1 MAAAT
6 AGDGSLWL
14 AGLDGSGDV
23 TVAGDLDVGEDG
35 DGSVSFTGTDDAY
48 SGSLDVTGD
57 ADVGVWM
64 EARAR

>member
-1 MAAAT
+1 
-6 AGDGSLWL
+6 
-14 AGLDGSGDV
+14 
-23 TVAGDLDVGEDG
+23 VGEDG